1 MLYGKDIARYLS
13 IFHSLQCFKI
23 ACDDFYSLNCNFE
36 LRFLKWIFR
45 FQNLQLLIRFCNVT
59 SLNQQW
65 SVSLM
70 KFLIG
75 NYLYFRIG
83 FHFAGRNHSE
93 RCTDPPA
100 DGAEQDVTHGQGKTG
115 GGNDCARRYS
125 GGKPAFLITETFFCN
140 STSGSL
146 NMKESFI

>member
-1 MLYGKDIARYLS
+1 
-13 IFHSLQCFKI
+13 
-23 ACDDFYSLNCNFE
+23 
-36 LRFLKWIFR
+36 
-45 FQNLQLLIRFCNVT
+45 
-59 SLNQQW
+59 
-65 SVSLM
+65 M